1 MIEVLNTLGDVSLV
15 DIAYS
20 EPAGTEFFESGGVRR
35 VRVNLSPAVGKVTRH
50 LRLWYAVL
58 REAWRRQP
66 EVVVAEDFF
75 TTLPGWLA
83 SRMARSRLVYDAHEL
98 IIPGEGERLSR
109 RDRFWYSLERWVAPR
124 SDLVIAA
131 NPERAALMAEHYG
144 LERQPESMRNIPS
157 PRQSGRSRDD
167 ITHVYPALAR
177 RDSTDRVLLY
187 QGDVS
192 VARELDRFV
201 EALAHLPGEYRL
213 IIAGAGPDLER
224 LKTLGQPWASEGR
237 FSTLGRVP
245 IDLLPAVTAS
255 ADVGIVA
262 YSFAGLNNFYCAP
275 NKVFEYAQA
284 GIPVIATGQPPL
296 RALVEPHGIGLLIG
310 RDERPEDVAR
320 VVADLF
326 EDIASFRAPLADFV
340 SAHRW
345 EDEATRVRDRI
356 RESTACGG

>member
-20 EPAGTEFFESGGVRR
+20 QPAGTERFEAGGVRR
-35 VRVNLSPAVGKVTRH
+35 VRVNLPPAVGKVARH
-50 LRLWYAVL
+50 LRLWYVVL
-58 REAWRRQP
+58 RETWRRKP

-83 SRMARSRLVYDAHEL
+83 SRIARSRLVYDAHEL
-98 IIPGEGERLSR
+98 IVPAEGERQSR
-109 RDRFWYSLERWVAPR
+109 RDRFWYLLERWVAPR
-124 SDLVIAA
+124 ADLVIAA

-144 LERQPESMRNIPS
+144 LATKPECMRNIPS
-157 PRQSGRSRDD
+157 PRQSGRSRED
-167 ITHVYPALAR
+167 IAADYPALAR
-177 RDSTDRVLLY
+177 RNAADRVLLY

-192 VARELDRFV
+192 AARELDRFV
-201 EALAHLPGEYRL
+201 GALAYLPDEYRL

-224 LKTLGQPWASEGR
+224 LQGVGEPRASEGR
-237 FSTLGRVP
+237 FHTLGRVP

-284 GIPVIATGQPPL
+284 GLPVIATGQPPL
-296 RALVEPHGIGLLIG
+296 RALVERYGIGLLIG

-320 VVADLF
+320 LVAALF
-326 EDIASFRAPLADFV
+326 DDIGSFRAPLADFV
-340 SAHRW
+340 GAHRW

-356 RESTACGG
+356 RESTFCGE